1 MQPRAFVVMPFG
13 KKRPHAF
20 GKHPASKS
28 VPEID
33 FNQIYEHLFMPALRK
48 AGYEVARADS
58 EPIAGDIRTD
68 MFFELV
74 TADLVVADISIL
86 NANVYYEL
94 GVRHGL
100 CPRGVF
106 IVNASVAVSPP
117 FDVAPDRRFSYD
129 ASPFIGR
136 RRSTSKGSIHANEE
150 QLRGEVERLAKQFR
164 DASALDREAIGSPV
178 YSHLPGLKPV
188 DWQDIETSKA
198 KYFGALQNDWLDC
211 VKAAQANGHPGD
223 ILTLA
228 MNAPTR
234 MHEARILYEAA
245 IALINL
251 SRYAAAE
258 KVLAD
263 VIRLSPD
270 QTEAELDL
278 AMVASHLGK
287 TTAAEHQLRKIL
299 EKHKEDPRAADLLG
313 QVFRH
318 LWRLSWQT
326 QSTDQRQEKARDA
339 SQLAVSAIHSF
350 ARAHRSD
357 PRAYFAGFNA
367 LMLAFV
373 LREIGIPQCDICS
386 GQAPELAPIDLD
398 TLKTLVRYTASNQ
411 QQQALEEG
419 NYVNQFWCTT
429 TLAGLH
435 LIEGDIE
442 AGIQKVRE
450 AYAIPAATAFQLQ
463 TFRDRLRLLVDLG
476 VRREPVQRALNIID
490 PALSNRTGGG
500 TCKRVFL
507 WHGYGI
513 DQPGRKKSHFPSDRV
528 QEVSAQIRHHIE
540 DWKLNSSDLAI
551 CGGMSESDILFAE
564 SCLEQDAKV
573 RIMLRERVGEET
585 QNPVWPLFASPA
597 WHQRFHEL
605 VSKNNKRVEIW
616 VDTKHLGMPSV
627 GSGHQDP
634 RKFASL
640 RHKQWLMNTTKMEAT
655 QTPSEEPTMT
665 LHGLFLWDKPG
676 VPDDP
681 EDSSYFIREVGEF
694 EDFRGEFKVISLSE
708 RKNRAKRN
716 RR

>member
-13 KKRPHAF
+13 KKKPHGF
-20 GKHPASKS
+20 SKPNASKS
-28 VPEID
+28 IPEVNFD
-33 FNQIYEHLFMPALRK
+33 QIYEHLFMPALHK

-94 GVRHGL
+94 GVRHGI

-117 FDVAPDRRFSYD
+117 FDVAPDRSFSYD
-129 ASPFIGR
+129 VSPFIGPR
-136 RRSTSKGSIHANEE
+136 RGTSKGSIRTNGER
-150 QLRGEVERLAKQFR
+150 LREEVERLSKKFR
-164 DASALDREAIGSPV
+164 DASAVDREAIGSPV

-188 DWQDIETSKA
+188 DWQGIETSKA
-198 KYFGALQNDWLDC
+198 KYFSALQDDWLDC

-234 MHEARILYEAA
+234 IHEARILYEAA

-270 QTEAELDL
+270 RTEAELDL
-278 AMVASHLGK
+278 ALVASHLGK

-318 LWRLSWQT
+318 LWRLSWQA
-326 QSTDQRQEKARDA
+326 QSSGSQRQDKARNA
-339 SQLAVSAIHSF
+339 SQLAVSAVHSF
-350 ARAHRSD
+350 ARAHQSD

-373 LREIGIPQCDICS
+373 LREIGIPQCEICS
-386 GQAPELAPIDLD
+386 GQAPELTPIDLD

-419 NYVNQFWCTT
+419 NYVDQFWCTT

-435 LIEGDIE
+435 LIEGDVE

-450 AYAIPAATAFQLQ
+450 ACAIPAATAFQLQ
-463 TFRDRLRLLVDLG
+463 TFRDRLRLLAELD
-476 VRREPVQRALNIID
+476 VRREPVQRALDVID
-490 PALSNRTGGG
+490 PALRERTGGC
-500 TCKRVFL
+500 TCRRVFL

-528 QEVSAQIRHHIE
+528 QEVSAQIRHHIQ

-564 SCLEQDAKV
+564 ICLEQGADV
-573 RIMLRERVGEET
+573 RIMLRQPFGQET
-585 QNPVWPLFASPA
+585 QNAVWPPFASDA
-597 WHQRFHEL
+597 WRQRFHNL
-605 VSKNNKRVEIW
+605 VSQNNKQLEIW
-616 VDTKHLGMPSV
+616 LDTKHLGVPPVS
-627 GSGHQDP
+627 SGDQDP
-634 RKFASL
+634 QKFARL
-640 RHKQWLMNTTKMEAT
+640 RHKQWLMNTAKMEAT
-655 QTPSEEPTMT
+655 QTPSEAPTMT
-665 LHGLFLWDKPG
+665 LHGLFLWDSPG
-676 VPDDP
+676 VQDDP

-694 EDFRGEFKVISLSE
+694 EDYRGEVKIISLNEPSGE
-708 RKNRAKRN
+708 A
-716 RR
+716 